1 MLIVLP
7 KGRGGYNESIKG
19 GFIEGGGGGGCSKDK
34 IIFKGNKVNH
44 LCI

>member
-19 GFIEGGGGGGCSKDK
+19 GFIEEGGGGGGVL
-34 IIFKGNKVNH
+34 F
-44 LCI
+44 